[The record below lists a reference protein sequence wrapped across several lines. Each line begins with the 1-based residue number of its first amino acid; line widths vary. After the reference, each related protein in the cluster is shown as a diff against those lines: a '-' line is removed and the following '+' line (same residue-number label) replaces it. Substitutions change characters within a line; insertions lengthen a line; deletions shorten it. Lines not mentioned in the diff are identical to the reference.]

1 MRPFLFS
8 IFVKKKKM
16 INSVRN
22 TVLSVLNK
30 NNYGYISPSDF
41 NFYAKQAQM
50 EIYEDYFS
58 NYNKA
63 IVYENQR
70 VYGTDYAN
78 IEKPIAEVLESFL
91 VQQFLFPAP
100 TAPGVYVNRFFVPSD
115 ITTGNRSYMISKIL
129 YYPVIITSGV
139 NTSFAI
145 LNSLED
151 ATATFQSDGIS
162 IGDIVTNNSTNQS
175 ATVVSIFSQTII
187 LLDSNIFSAVG
198 DSYNVLRASSVA
210 EAERVTDGKITALSL
225 SPLTS
230 PSQMFP
236 AYTLSD
242 LYLFTYPSLNQYG
255 AVRASYFRYPKDP
268 KWTYVT
274 LINGEPAFDQTQPDY
289 QDFELPLE
297 DEYKLVMKILQY
309 CGISIREYQVTQFGI
324 AQEGKS
330 TADS

>member
-1 MRPFLFS
+1 
-8 IFVKKKKM
+8 M

-78 IEKPIAEVLESFL
+78 VEKPIAEVLESFM
-91 VQQFLFPAP
+91 VQKFLFPAQ

-115 ITTGNRSYMISKIL
+115 ITTGDRAYMLSKIL
-129 YYPVIITSGV
+129 YYPIIIASGL

-145 LNSLED
+145 TNSLED
-151 ATATFQSDGIS
+151 AAATFLSDGVS
-162 IGDIVTNNSTNQS
+162 VGDIVVNTTTNQS

-187 LLDSNIFSAVG
+187 LLDSNIFSATG
-198 DSYNVLRASSVA
+198 DSYNVLSSSSVA

-225 SPLTS
+225 SPLTA

-255 AVRASYFRYPKDP
+255 SVRASYFRYPKEP

-274 LINGEPAFDQTQPDY
+274 LVNGEPAFDQTQPDY

-330 TADS
+330 GAAS